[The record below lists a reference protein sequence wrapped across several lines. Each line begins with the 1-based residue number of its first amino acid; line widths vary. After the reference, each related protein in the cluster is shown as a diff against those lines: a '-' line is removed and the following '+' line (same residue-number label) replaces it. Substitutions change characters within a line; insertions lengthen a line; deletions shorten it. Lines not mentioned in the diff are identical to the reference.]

1 MMGRLIERNYEADV
15 IELRNKAKEQRR
27 KGRIG
32 VADCL
37 DHLADMF
44 QLKVDQKNVELYQR

>member
-27 KGRIG
+27 KGRTD

-44 QLKVDQKNVELYQR
+44 QLKVNQKNLELYQR

>member
-1 MMGRLIERNYEADV
+1 MGRQIERNYEADV

-27 KGRIG
+27 KGRNA